1 MMYGVDGEH
10 ACVVVL
16 TTIANGTD
24 AQTVASILV
33 TERLAAC
40 VNVLA
45 EMDSTYRWK
54 GGVES
59 ERERQIVIKT
69 TAARLPDLEARIHEL
84 HPYDVPEFLVMAVAG
99 GSTKYLD
106 WIRESTAKTG

>member
-1 MMYGVDGEH
+1 MIYGEGG
-10 ACVVVL
+10 CVVVL
-16 TTIANGTD
+16 TTIGNGTD
-24 AQTVASILV
+24 AHALASILV

-40 VNVLA
+40 VNVLG

-69 TAARLPDLEARIHEL
+69 TAARVPELEARLLQL
-84 HPYDVPEFLVMAVAG
+84 HPYEVPEFVTLPVAG
-99 GSTKYLD
+99 GSEKYLA